1 MAYTT
6 INKSSLHMNT
16 KLYTGNQTA
25 RSITGVGF
33 QPDLVWIKPYTNGA
47 WSHNLTDSVR
57 GAGYGLFADLNNT
70 QYNYGTGTDGSV
82 RTFDSDGFSI
92 GTATQVNNNSSNI
105 VAWNW
110 KAGGGQGSSN
120 TDGDINTTYT
130 SVNTTAGF
138 SISTYTGNG
147 GSNQSL
153 GHGLGATPKIYICK
167 RRDNTGQWVFNTTA
181 IDGSLDY
188 LFLENSNA
196 KANSSRSLPTSSVV
210 YLENGG
216 DANESGGTHV
226 CYAFT
231 EKQGFSK
238 FGSYTGNGSEGAF
251 IYTGFA
257 PSFFMIKRTDGSGD
271 KWRMWDSVR
280 SPFNVVDDSLAA
292 NENSVE
298 YDDVSVSLDFLSNG
312 VKMKM
317 TGGGAGNG
325 NNETYVFM
333 AFGQSIVGTNNLP
346 SNAK

>member
-6 INKSSLHMNT
+6 INKSNLHFNT
-16 KLYTGNQTA
+16 VLYTGNGSNA
-25 RSITGVGF
+25 RGITGVGF
-33 QPDLVWIKPYTNGA
+33 QPDFVWNKGRDDSWQNI
-47 WSHNLTDSVR
+47 LTDIVR
-57 GAGYGLFADLNNT
+57 GATKNLYSDSTSAEV
-70 QYNYGTGTDGSV
+70 TDST
-82 RTFDSDGFSI
+82 RLQSFNSDGFTI
-92 GTATQVNNNSSNI
+92 GTNNQINNNSDTY